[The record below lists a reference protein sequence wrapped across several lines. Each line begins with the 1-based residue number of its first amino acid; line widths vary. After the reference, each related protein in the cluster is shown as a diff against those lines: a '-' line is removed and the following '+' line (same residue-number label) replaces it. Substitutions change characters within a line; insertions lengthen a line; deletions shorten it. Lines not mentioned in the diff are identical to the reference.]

1 MSGKLRIFDI
11 TLDFQI
17 NAFFYDLP
25 YLSQLK
31 GQNRP
36 SSSGSQRHRLSIN
49 KMCVY
54 WCLAKYW
61 IISAYRITQYRRGV
75 HPSMV
80 IHWNTVNMAKRI
92 LSNDVIP
99 KFGPWSEES
108 TLAGWKLPYSILPAI
123 FPGRLLR
130 MHCRYKLQLGQC
142 RVGQRYRAQ
151 WCSSHHGQF
160 GLKINLVKN

>member
-54 WCLAKYW
+54 WCLAKY
-61 IISAYRITQYRRGV
+61 
-75 HPSMV
+75 
-80 IHWNTVNMAKRI
+80 
-92 LSNDVIP
+92 
-99 KFGPWSEES
+99 
-108 TLAGWKLPYSILPAI
+108 
-123 FPGRLLR
+123 
-130 MHCRYKLQLGQC
+130 
-142 RVGQRYRAQ
+142 
-151 WCSSHHGQF
+151 
-160 GLKINLVKN
+160 